1 MTFLDIIID
10 PDDPIFDS
18 LRETSVPEPEAPY
31 YIKSLETTDTVAAT
45 SDVEIPDTVA
55 ATSDVITDNQQIADI
70 APNPTEA
77 VGMMSDNLLLT
88 IIVVLLA
95 LCLCS
100 YFVWRYRKNNA

>member
-31 YIKSLETTDTVAAT
+31 YIKSLETT
-45 SDVEIPDTVA
+45 DTVA

-100 YFVWRYRKNNA
+100 YYVWRYRKNNA